1 MIRARP
7 DLRAAIAY
15 ARRRLTAELSSELT
29 YHDLAHTEDWVV
41 PAAVRLAEHSGVGGV
56 DLDLVITAAW
66 FHDLGYIE
74 RYGANE
80 PIGARMA
87 AEALPDFGY
96 RPEHVG
102 SVQGMILATTVPQ
115 RPVGTLEQVMADAD
129 LDILARPEM
138 LAENRRLRAE
148 LGRYGR
154 AFTDVEWY
162 ADQLRFF
169 DAHHYFTTAAR
180 QANDL
185 SKSANRAILAVL
197 HETALRHG

>member
-1 MIRARP
+1 MTRRP
-7 DLRAAIAY
+7 DLRAAVAH
-15 ARRRLTAELSSELT
+15 ARRRLTAELSAELT
-29 YHDLAHTEDWVV
+29 YHNLAHTEDSVV
-41 PAAVRLAEHSGVGGV
+41 PAAVRLAKHSGVGGI

-74 RYGANE
+74 RYVDNE

-96 RPEHVG
+96 QPEHVDT
-102 SVQGMILATTVPQ
+102 VRGMILATTVPQ

-148 LGRYGR
+148 LGRHGR
-154 AFTDVEWY
+154 TFTDVDWY
-162 ADQLRFF
+162 ASQLRFF

-180 QANDL
+180 QVNDVP
-185 SKSANRAILAVL
+185 KSANRVVLAIL
-197 HETALRHG
+197 HETAVQEG